1 MHTFINPEATYIVG
15 QWVFIKLLGLSYLIA
30 FWSLYV
36 QVLGLYGSHGIIPLS
51 EVFQGIKKGKGFSHY
66 YYTPSIFWFS
76 TSDRMLRWT
85 AMAGIIGSILVLAG
99 VAVSLLLFV
108 LFILYLSYVSVCIY
122 FLSFQWDVLLL
133 EVGFAGFLFSL
144 QTPPLPIA
152 VFLMWV
158 ILFRFMFS
166 SGVVKF
172 LLGSQEWR
180 NLSAMEYHY
189 ETQPIPNRIAY
200 FFHHQPKAIA
210 HFSTVAVFLF
220 EIVLPFF
227 IFTTPEL
234 RVFTFIIMVLLQ
246 LLIMFTGNFAF
257 FNLLTLALCFTLVDD
272 SYVPWAKDYLSSSIT
287 TPDLATSFF
296 VSIAAMIMI
305 VLNFFQLI
313 ELFRPLPFID
323 RILRVINPFFLVN
336 RYGLFSFMT
345 TRRYEIVVEGSNDGE
360 TWQAYEFKW
369 KPGDLKV
376 APPQV
381 APHQP
386 RLDWQMWFAAL
397 GQARQNPWFTR
408 LIFRLLEGSPDVLK
422 LIKYNPFPDAP
433 PKYIRALLYDY
444 HFTDNKRRKETGEWW
459 QRKYIGLYLP
469 PVSKE

>member
-15 QWVFIKLLGLSYLIA
+15 QWVFLKLLGLSYLIA
-30 FWSLYV
+30 FWSLLV
-36 QVLGLYGSHGIIPLS
+36 QVKGLYGSHGIIPLS
-51 EVFQGIKKGKGFSHY
+51 EVFKGIKKGKGFSHY

-85 AMAGIIGSILVLAG
+85 AIVGIIGSILVLAG
-99 VAVSLLLFV
+99 VAVPLLLFI
-108 LFILYLSYVSVCIY
+108 LFILYLSYISTCIY
-122 FLSFQWDVLLL
+122 FLSFQWDILLL
-133 EVGFAGFLFSL
+133 EVGFAGFIFSL

-152 VFLMWV
+152 VFLMWI
-158 ILFRFMFS
+158 ILFRFIFS

-189 ETQPIPNRIAY
+189 ETQPIPNKMAY
-200 FFHHQPKAIA
+200 HFHHQPKAFA

-227 IFTTPEL
+227 IFTTPEI
-234 RVFTFIIMVLLQ
+234 RFFTFIIMVLLQ
-246 LLIMFTGNFAF
+246 LLIMLTGNFAF
-257 FNLLTLALCFTLVDD
+257 FNLLTLALCFSLVDD
-272 SYVPWAKDYLSSSIT
+272 SYVPWAKEYLAPSIT

-296 VSIAAMIMI
+296 VSITAMIMI
-305 VLNFFQLI
+305 VLNFFQLV

-323 RILRVINPFFLVN
+323 RILRVISPFFLVN
-336 RYGLFSFMT
+336 RYGLFSYMT
-345 TRRYEIVVEGSNDGE
+345 TRRNEIIVEGSNDGE
-360 TWQAYEFKW
+360 TWTAYEFKW

-376 APPQV
+376 PPPQV

-397 GQARQNPWFTR
+397 GQARQNPWFSR
-408 LIFRLLEGSPDVLK
+408 FIYRLLEGSPDVLK
-422 LIKYNPFPDAP
+422 LLKYNPFPDAP
-433 PKYIRALLYDY
+433 PKYIRALLYNY
-444 HFTDNKRRKETGEWW
+444 HFTDNKKRKETGEWW
-459 QRKYIGLYLP
+459 QRKYIGVYLP
-469 PVSKE
+469 PVNLG